1 MQTKE
6 LLQELIEAVEG
17 GGDAA
22 RFLGEAFV
30 SFYRGGTNKIDLRS
44 VDNLDQENF
53 RLFSEMLTLR
63 RRVGWSDDELFQA
76 EQVIKHILGEI
87 A

>member
-6 LLQELIEAVEG
+6 LLQELIAVVEG
-17 GGDAA
+17 GGNAA
-22 RFLGEAFV
+22 TFLGEAFV
-30 SFYRGGTNKIDLRS
+30 SFYRGGTNKFDLRG
-44 VDNLDQENF
+44 VDNPDQQNF

-63 RRVGWSDDELFQA
+63 RRPAWSDDELFRA
-76 EQVIKHILGEI
+76 EQTIKRVLGQT